1 MCPIFCVLALS
12 CFLLML
18 VQAPVVA
25 HGNDLV
31 YWDSSNAR
39 ALVNAR
45 GMEYQNHWGAH
56 DPDVELPS
64 EQLNAF
70 FGTRAEYWTPSAKP
84 QAVPGHPQQPPG
96 HPQQPA
102 PGQGRQSVGSV
113 LGATRDCPVERQ
125 SAVPSA
131 ASKGSSA
138 VGNVRAQRAADRAHN
153 EAVIA
158 STDGQL
164 AQALADEEAQV
175 RHPCSAAIGIA
186 ASDCALVCC
195 CVKQCC
201 MECMDL
207 AFTTAGVACAVN
219 LIKPWLL
226 MGRTPHSFTCVAHWP
241 SESGKKEMNV
251 KHTQILSKLYKQ
263 SFRSLQEVTS
273 HHLSS

>member
-1 MCPIFCVLALS
+1 M
-12 CFLLML
+12 
-18 VQAPVVA
+18 QAPVVA

-70 FGTRAEYWTPSAKP
+70 FGTRAEYWTPSSKP
-84 QAVPGHPQQPPG
+84 GIVQGHPQQPPG
-96 HPQQPA
+96 HPQEPA
-102 PGQGRQSVGSV
+102 PGQSKQSIGSV
-113 LGATRDCPVERQ
+113 SHAARHGQTERQ
-125 SAVPSA
+125 AAVPAA

-158 STDGQL
+158 ATDEQV

-175 RHPCSAAIGIA
+175 GPLVSGP
-186 ASDCALVCC
+186 CAL
-195 CVKQCC
+195 
-201 MECMDL
+201 L
-207 AFTTAGVACAVN
+207 P
-219 LIKPWLL
+219 LI
-226 MGRTPHSFTCVAHWP
+226 A
-241 SESGKKEMNV
+241 
-251 KHTQILSKLYKQ
+251 Q
-263 SFRSLQEVTS
+263 SIRY
-273 HHLSS
+273 

>member
-1 MCPIFCVLALS
+1 MV
-12 CFLLML
+12 

-31 YWDSSNAR
+31 YWDSNNAR

-70 FGTRAEYWTPSAKP
+70 FGTRAEYWTPSGKP
-84 QAVPGHPQQPPG
+84 QTVPGHPQQPPG
-96 HPQQPA
+96 HHQQPA
-102 PGQGRQSVGSV
+102 PGQGRQAVGSV
-113 LGATRDCPVERQ
+113 LSATQDGRTGRQ
-125 SAVPSA
+125 SAVPTA
-131 ASKGSSA
+131 ASQGSSA

-175 RHPCSAAIGIA
+175 
-186 ASDCALVCC
+186 
-195 CVKQCC
+195 
-201 MECMDL
+201 
-207 AFTTAGVACAVN
+207 
-219 LIKPWLL
+219 
-226 MGRTPHSFTCVAHWP
+226 
-241 SESGKKEMNV
+241 
-251 KHTQILSKLYKQ
+251 
-263 SFRSLQEVTS
+263 
-273 HHLSS
+273 

>member
-1 MCPIFCVLALS
+1 MT
-12 CFLLML
+12 

-25 HGNDLV
+25 HGHDLV
-31 YWDSSNAR
+31 YWDSNNAR

-70 FGTRAEYWTPSAKP
+70 FGTRAEYWTPSGKP
-84 QAVPGHPQQPPG
+84 QTVPGHPQQPPG
-96 HPQQPA
+96 HHQQPA

-113 LGATRDCPVERQ
+113 LSATGVGQSERQ
-125 SAVPSA
+125 LAVPSA
-131 ASKGSSA
+131 ASQGSSA

-175 RHPCSAAIGIA
+175 RHPGSAAICIA
-186 ASDCALVCC
+186 ASGFALVCC
-195 CVKQCC
+195 CAEQCC
-201 MECMDL
+201 MEH
-207 AFTTAGVACAVN
+207 
-219 LIKPWLL
+219 I
-226 MGRTPHSFTCVAHWP
+226 
-241 SESGKKEMNV
+241 
-251 KHTQILSKLYKQ
+251 
-263 SFRSLQEVTS
+263 
-273 HHLSS
+273 